1 MGVGEVRDCIV
12 VGAGAAGL
20 LAAATLHE
28 AGRDVLVLEARDR
41 IGGRADSVPL
51 SDGTMVER
59 GAQFVHGPTVATW
72 EFIVRFGLE
81 THYVPIGAKR
91 PYAVFRDGE
100 WLDRD
105 PVAEEAWERIEEVL
119 GAPNPDTMSLRDA
132 LMTAG
137 LEGAVL
143 AAAERALSVAAPM
156 PPERLSARNAS
167 DIHHVYDS
175 VNDPISGVTRPG
187 NPNFVLVHGYR
198 KLWDAMSGPIADR
211 IQLDMPVT
219 EIDWSKGHGAV
230 HVSGEVFE
238 AKTCILTVPV
248 GVLRAGI
255 VEFRP
260 RLPEAKLDA
269 ISDIGDGG
277 LIKVVAEFDT
287 PWWRDYTGPVPNFR
301 NAVPSAFSNGFM
313 DPFWGRPGP
322 PALFAFIGTPHVD
335 RITGD
340 EGRIGA
346 MFLEALAGMF
356 PELDPESHLV
366 SVSVADW
373 ASEPWTRGGISVVP
387 VGGYPLRADL
397 AAPTPPLFWAGEAT
411 HTRGHAECVHG
422 ALESGRRAAV
432 EVIHAIQP
440 MYVSG
445 PETPLDWREYTAR
458 MG

>member
-1 MGVGEVRDCIV
+1 MHDCIV

-28 AGRDVLVLEARDR
+28 AGRDVLVLEARDS

-51 SDGTMVER
+51 SDGTMAER

-81 THYVPIGAKR
+81 THHVPIAGKR
-91 PYAVFRDGE
+91 AYAIFRDGE

-105 PVAEEAWERIEEVL
+105 PVAEEAWRRIEEVL
-119 GAPNPDTMSLRDA
+119 GVPNPDNVSLRDA
-132 LMTAG
+132 LTTAG
-137 LEGAVL
+137 LKGAVL
-143 AAAERALSVAAPM
+143 AAAERALIVAAPM
-156 PPERLSARNAS
+156 PPDRLSARNAS
-167 DIHHVYDS
+167 EIHHAYDTIS
-175 VNDPISGVTRPG
+175 DPISGVTRPG
-187 NPNFVLVHGYR
+187 NPNFVLVGGYC
-198 KLWDAMSGPIADR
+198 KLWDAMSGPITNR
-211 IQLDMPVT
+211 IQLDMAVT
-219 EIDWSKGHGAV
+219 EIDWSTGHAV
-230 HVSGEVFE
+230 VHAAGQVFE
-238 AKTCILTVPV
+238 AKTCIVTVPV
-248 GVLRAGI
+248 GVLQAGV

-260 RLPEAKLDA
+260 RLPEAKLGA
-269 ISDIGDGG
+269 IDEIGSGG

-301 NAVPSAFSNGFM
+301 NAAPSAFSNGFL

-322 PALFAFIGTPHVD
+322 PALIAFVGTPHTD
-335 RITGD
+335 EITGD
-340 EGRIGA
+340 EGRIGS

-356 PELDPESHLV
+356 PELDLESHLV
-366 SVSVADW
+366 SLEVADW

-422 ALESGRRAAV
+422 ALETGRRAAF

-440 MYVSG
+440 MYVAG
-445 PETPLDWREYTAR
+445 RETSLDWREYTPR